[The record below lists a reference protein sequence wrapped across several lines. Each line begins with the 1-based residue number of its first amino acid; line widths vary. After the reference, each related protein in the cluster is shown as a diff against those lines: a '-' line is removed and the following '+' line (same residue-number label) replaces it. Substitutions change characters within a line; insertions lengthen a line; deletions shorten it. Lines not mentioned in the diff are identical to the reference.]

1 MAAIDYSL
9 KIDGIPGES
18 AVHAGEIEVLSW
30 SWGETQTASPVDA
43 TGGGSGKVQIQDFHF
58 VMRTSKASPKLL
70 SACAT
75 GEHIAKA
82 ILTCRKAGGH
92 QQAFL
97 KYTLSDLLVSSFQTS
112 GGADDVPTDQIS
124 LNFRRL
130 EKEYREQRPD
140 GSLGDVVKADVT
152 KE

>member
-1 MAAIDYSL
+1 MAVDYSL

-18 AVHAGEIEVLSW
+18 AEHESEIEVLSW
-30 SWGETQTASPVDA
+30 SWGETQTANSERG
-43 TGGGSGKVQIQDFHF
+43 GGGSGKVQIQDFHF

-70 SACAT
+70 LACAK
-75 GEHIAKA
+75 GEHIATA
-82 ILTCRKAGGH
+82 VLSCRKAGGR
-92 QQAFL
+92 QELVFF

-112 GGADDVPTDQIS
+112 GGADDFPTDQIS

-130 EKEYREQRPD
+130 EKEYRQQRPD
-140 GSLGDVVKADVT
+140 GSLGDVVKAEVT